1 MATLATSESN
11 FSDLV
16 TDLVL
21 RRSEEILAANY
32 VHLGTGA
39 GFQRATIIKGTNLL
53 RFPAIAQLAAATTAL
68 TEGTAPTANTLAI
81 VVDTATATQI
91 GATIE
96 ITDLAVLQSPH
107 ELFAVAADIIS
118 DNAAKTRDVLVREIL
133 GAGTSVK
140 YVTQTA
146 RSAIATS
153 NIITGAQVKR
163 MESLLEANDVR
174 KFSDGFFRSIIHPH
188 AVYDLQT
195 DTANGGWM
203 DVWKYTNNAPLLANE
218 LGRFAGVRFMLSTN
232 AKVFSTAGASSAN
245 VYSTI
250 FFGPDAYGVSDMQ
263 GIRTYYVAP
272 GGDHSDPLAQKGLVG
287 WKSAFACLLL
297 DAQGSKYLR
306 LEHGTTNG

>member
-1 MATLATSESN
+1 MATLSTATSN
-11 FSDLV
+11 FSSTVTALV
-16 TDLVL
+16 ERQLEEAL
-21 RRSEEILAANY
+21 RASYPHASPGNY
-32 VHLGTGA
+32 RPGKTLGN
-39 GFQRATIIKGTNLL
+39 GTNSVTWVGYNDLS
-53 RFPAIAQLAAATTAL
+53 ASTTAL